1 MYRSDCPSRAGK
13 LKRIG
18 VSRALAIGP
27 RAADQAL
34 LETMALLDPTTENL
48 LQEIALE
55 LAFAPTGGHQSV
67 VTLLQALRQLQQL
80 GQAQEA
86 IENLVNWL
94 APLEAS
100 GEALAEGD
108 LDNLQRQYLA
118 VEKAV
123 YAQAA
128 TSAIVA
134 PSASDTVRSKAEP
147 SAEPDDEAG
156 GVSAE
161 EPGLTITVENKDDL
175 ELLNEFCNEGRDLL
189 SQVEQGVLV
198 LEQQPEHRE
207 TLNQVFRAF
216 HTFKGGAGFLGLD
229 PIKELAHI
237 LESLLDAARQNILP
251 IDRQVINLI
260 LAGGDTLR
268 QFIDGIEQTI
278 RSTDNNTP
286 IIVPTLELIARVK
299 ATLAG
304 QSEEPSP
311 AMPEM
316 PAAPAAATVTTA
328 AAPRSNPEANSPG
341 PNPNTNPSPNPRPNP
356 NPNPDPSPNSNPS
369 PNQKVTAEG
378 LSNFVKIDTQKLDAL
393 IDLVGELVIAQSMVV
408 EHPVLAQERSGDLP
422 RHLRQLARISSDLQR
437 NAMSLRM
444 VPIRNTF
451 QKMKRLVRD
460 LASSQNK
467 QVSLVLKGEDTE
479 LDRKIVEALAEPLI
493 HMLRNSIDH
502 GLEQAEERLNLGK
515 PAQGTIEV
523 EASHQGGGILIRIDD
538 DGRGIDPDKVL
549 AKAKERGL
557 IDAEFHGNKK
567 EILSLIFQPGFSTAE
582 TVTDVSG
589 RGVGMDV
596 VRGSI
601 SRLRGSIDVESNVG
615 KGTSFRIYLPLTLAI
630 IDGMLVGVAKQRF
643 ILPTLSIQ
651 ESFRPTRAMLSSV
664 KGRGQIV
671 NLRGNLIPL
680 LQLGSRLGLQ
690 DGVQDPSEGIV
701 LIINSGGQPRGVVVD
716 RLISKQEV
724 VIKALG
730 DTFQS
735 QPVFSGAAIMG
746 DGQVALILDPDAL
759 GRAEN
764 HGPAMAI
771 SRKDSHSE
779 GP

>member
-1 MYRSDCPSRAGK
+1 
-13 LKRIG
+13 
-18 VSRALAIGP
+18 
-27 RAADQAL
+27 
-34 LETMALLDPTTENL
+34 MALLDPATENL
-48 LQEIALE
+48 LQELALE
-55 LAFAPTGGHQSV
+55 LAFAPTGGQQSV
-67 VTLLQALRQLQQL
+67 VTLLQALRKLHQL
-80 GQAQEA
+80 GQAREP

-94 APLEAS
+94 EPLEAS

-108 LDNLQRQYLA
+108 LDTLQSQYLA
-118 VEKAV
+118 IEKAV
-123 YAQAA
+123 YAAAA
-128 TSAIVA
+128 TPDQA
-134 PSASDTVRSKAEP
+134 PSLASNPVQADTAGSAAETDAK
-147 SAEPDDEAG
+147 SDDKTESLGTEEA
-156 GVSAE
+156 A
-161 EPGLTITVENKDDL
+161 LTITVEGKDDL

-198 LEQQPEHRE
+198 LEEQPDHRE

-237 LESLLDAARQNILP
+237 LESLLDAARQNTLP
-251 IDRQVINLI
+251 INERVINLI

-268 QFIDGIEQTI
+268 QFVDGIEQTI
-278 RSTDNNTP
+278 RSADNSTP
-286 IIVPTLELIARVK
+286 IKVPTLDLIARVK

-304 QSEEPSP
+304 EPEEAS
-311 AMPEM
+311 ATKPEIQ
-316 PAAPAAATVTTA
+316 AAPAPATVTPTRPEPP
-328 AAPRSNPEANSPG
+328 APRSEPQVNPIAAN
-341 PNPNTNPSPNPRPNP
+341 PNPTPNPNPSPNR
-356 NPNPDPSPNSNPS
+356 
-369 PNQKVTAEG
+369 KVTTEG

-393 IDLVGELVIAQSMVV
+393 IDLVGELVIAKSMVV
-408 EHPVLAQERSGDLP
+408 EHPLLAQERTGDLP

-444 VPIRNTF
+444 VPIRTTF
-451 QKMKRLVRD
+451 QKMNRLVRD

-467 QVSLVLKGEDTE
+467 QVGLVLKGEDTE
-479 LDRKIVEALAEPLI
+479 LDRNIVEALAEPLI

-523 EASHQGGGILIRIDD
+523 EASHQGGGILIRIED

-549 AKAKERGL
+549 AKARERGL
-557 IDAEFHGNKK
+557 VDADFHGSHT
-567 EILSLIFQPGFSTAE
+567 EILGLIFQPGFSTAE

-601 SRLRGSIDVESNVG
+601 SRLRGRIDIESTVG
-615 KGTSFRIYLPLTLAI
+615 VGTSFRIYLPLTLAI
-630 IDGMLVGVAKQRF
+630 IDGMLVGVGQQRF
-643 ILPTLSIQ
+643 ILPTLAIH
-651 ESFRPTRAMLSSV
+651 ESFKPTRAMLSSV

-680 LQLGSRLGLQ
+680 LQLGSKLGLH

-735 QPVFSGAAIMG
+735 QPVYSGAAIMG

-759 GRAEN
+759 GRPEN
-764 HGPAMAI
+764 HGPALAI
-771 SRKDSHSE
+771 SRKDGNSE

>member
-1 MYRSDCPSRAGK
+1 M
-13 LKRIG
+13 
-18 VSRALAIGP
+18 AIGP

-161 EPGLTITVENKDDL
+161 EPGLTITVESKDDL

-304 QSEEPSP
+304 QPEEPSP

-341 PNPNTNPSPNPRPNP
+341 PKPNP
-356 NPNPDPSPNSNPS
+356 NPSPTPNPDPDPSPNP
-369 PNQKVTAEG
+369 KVTAEG

-502 GLEQAEERLNLGK
+502 GLEQADERLNLGK

>member
-1 MYRSDCPSRAGK
+1 M
-13 LKRIG
+13 
-18 VSRALAIGP
+18 SRALAIGP

-34 LETMALLDPTTENL
+34 LETMALLDPNTENL

-67 VTLLQALRQLQQL
+67 VTLLQALRQLLQL

-86 IENLVNWL
+86 TEKLVNWL

-161 EPGLTITVENKDDL
+161 EPGLTITVESKDDL

-237 LESLLDAARQNILP
+237 LESLLDAARENILP

-304 QSEEPSP
+304 QSEEPSE
-311 AMPEM
+311 AIPEM
-316 PAAPAAATVTTA
+316 PDAPAAATVTTA
-328 AAPRSNPEANSPG
+328 AAPRSDTEAKSPG
-341 PNPNTNPSPNPRPNP
+341 PKPNP
-356 NPNPDPSPNSNPS
+356 NPSPTPNPDPDPSPNP
-369 PNQKVTAEG
+369 KVTAEG

-557 IDAEFHGNKK
+557 VDAEFHGNKK

>member
-1 MYRSDCPSRAGK
+1 
-13 LKRIG
+13 
-18 VSRALAIGP
+18 
-27 RAADQAL
+27 
-34 LETMALLDPTTENL
+34 
-48 LQEIALE
+48 
-55 LAFAPTGGHQSV
+55 
-67 VTLLQALRQLQQL
+67 
-80 GQAQEA
+80 
-86 IENLVNWL
+86 
-94 APLEAS
+94 
-100 GEALAEGD
+100 
-108 LDNLQRQYLA
+108 
-118 VEKAV
+118 
-123 YAQAA
+123 
-128 TSAIVA
+128 
-134 PSASDTVRSKAEP
+134 
-147 SAEPDDEAG
+147 
-156 GVSAE
+156 
-161 EPGLTITVENKDDL
+161 
-175 ELLNEFCNEGRDLL
+175 
-189 SQVEQGVLV
+189 
-198 LEQQPEHRE
+198 
-207 TLNQVFRAF
+207 
-216 HTFKGGAGFLGLD
+216 
-229 PIKELAHI
+229 
-237 LESLLDAARQNILP
+237 
-251 IDRQVINLI
+251 
-260 LAGGDTLR
+260 
-268 QFIDGIEQTI
+268 
-278 RSTDNNTP
+278 
-286 IIVPTLELIARVK
+286 LIARVK

-304 QSEEPSP
+304 QPEEPSA

-328 AAPRSNPEANSPG
+328 ATPRSNPEANSPG
-341 PNPNTNPSPNPRPNP
+341 PNPNTNPNPSPNPNPSSNPNP
-356 NPNPDPSPNSNPS
+356 NPNP
-369 PNQKVTAEG
+369 KVTAEG

-451 QKMKRLVRD
+451 QKMNRLVRD

-515 PAQGTIEV
+515 PSQGTIEV

-538 DGRGIDPDKVL
+538 DGRGIDPEKVL

-557 IDAEFHGNKK
+557 VDAEFHGNKK

-630 IDGMLVGVAKQRF
+630 IDGMLVGVGKQRF

-680 LQLGSRLGLQ
+680 LQLGVKLGLQ

-701 LIINSGGQPRGVVVD
+701 LIINSAGQPRGVVVD

-735 QPVFSGAAIMG
+735 QPVYSGAAIMG

-759 GRAEN
+759 GRVEN

-771 SRKDSHSE
+771 SRKDSNSE

>member
-1 MYRSDCPSRAGK
+1 
-13 LKRIG
+13 
-18 VSRALAIGP
+18 
-27 RAADQAL
+27 
-34 LETMALLDPTTENL
+34 MALLDPTTENL

-278 RSTDNNTP
+278 RSADNSTP

-304 QSEEPSP
+304 QPEEPSP
-311 AMPEM
+311 AMLEM

-341 PNPNTNPSPNPRPNP
+341 PNPNPNPSPTPNP
-356 NPNPDPSPNSNPS
+356 DPDPSPNP
-369 PNQKVTAEG
+369 KVTAEG

-502 GLEQAEERLNLGK
+502 GLEQADERLNLGK

>member
-1 MYRSDCPSRAGK
+1 M
-13 LKRIG
+13 
-18 VSRALAIGP
+18 SRALAIGP

-108 LDNLQRQYLA
+108 LVNLQRQYLA

-134 PSASDTVRSKAEP
+134 PSASETVRSKAEP
-147 SAEPDDEAG
+147 SAEPEDEAG
-156 GVSAE
+156 GLSAE
-161 EPGLTITVENKDDL
+161 EPGLTITVESKDDL

-251 IDRQVINLI
+251 INRHVINLI

-268 QFIDGIEQTI
+268 QFVDGIELTI
-278 RSTDNNTP
+278 RSADNNTP

-304 QSEEPSP
+304 QPEEPS
-311 AMPEM
+311 AAIPEM
-316 PAAPAAATVTTA
+316 PAAPAATTVSPA
-328 AAPRSNPEANSPG
+328 AAPRSDPEANSPG
-341 PNPNTNPSPNPRPNP
+341 PNPNTNPNP
-356 NPNPDPSPNSNPS
+356 
-369 PNQKVTAEG
+369 KVTAEG

-549 AKAKERGL
+549 AKAKERSL

-601 SRLRGSIDVESNVG
+601 SRLRGSIDVESTVG
-615 KGTSFRIYLPLTLAI
+615 MGTSFRIYLPLTLAI
-630 IDGMLVGVAKQRF
+630 IDGMLVGVGQQRF

-680 LQLGSRLGLQ
+680 LKLGAKLGLH
-690 DGVQDPSEGIV
+690 DGVQDPCEGIV

-730 DTFQS
+730 DTFQN
-735 QPVFSGAAIMG
+735 QPVYSGAAIMG

>member
-1 MYRSDCPSRAGK
+1 MCRSDCPSQAGK

-161 EPGLTITVENKDDL
+161 EPGLTITVESKDDL

-304 QSEEPSP
+304 QSEEPSE
-311 AMPEM
+311 AIPEM
-316 PAAPAAATVTTA
+316 PDAPAAATVTTA
-328 AAPRSNPEANSPG
+328 AAPRSDPEAKSPG
-341 PNPNTNPSPNPRPNP
+341 PKPNP
-356 NPNPDPSPNSNPS
+356 NPSPTPNPDPDPSPNP
-369 PNQKVTAEG
+369 KVTAEG

-502 GLEQAEERLNLGK
+502 GLEQADERLNLGK

>member
-1 MYRSDCPSRAGK
+1 M
-13 LKRIG
+13 
-18 VSRALAIGP
+18 
-27 RAADQAL
+27 
-34 LETMALLDPTTENL
+34 
-48 LQEIALE
+48 
-55 LAFAPTGGHQSV
+55 
-67 VTLLQALRQLQQL
+67 
-80 GQAQEA
+80 
-86 IENLVNWL
+86 
-94 APLEAS
+94 
-100 GEALAEGD
+100 
-108 LDNLQRQYLA
+108 
-118 VEKAV
+118 
-123 YAQAA
+123 
-128 TSAIVA
+128 
-134 PSASDTVRSKAEP
+134 
-147 SAEPDDEAG
+147 
-156 GVSAE
+156 
-161 EPGLTITVENKDDL
+161 
-175 ELLNEFCNEGRDLL
+175 
-189 SQVEQGVLV
+189 
-198 LEQQPEHRE
+198 
-207 TLNQVFRAF
+207 
-216 HTFKGGAGFLGLD
+216 
-229 PIKELAHI
+229 
-237 LESLLDAARQNILP
+237 
-251 IDRQVINLI
+251 
-260 LAGGDTLR
+260 
-268 QFIDGIEQTI
+268 
-278 RSTDNNTP
+278 
-286 IIVPTLELIARVK
+286 
-299 ATLAG
+299 
-304 QSEEPSP
+304 
-311 AMPEM
+311 
-316 PAAPAAATVTTA
+316 
-328 AAPRSNPEANSPG
+328 
-341 PNPNTNPSPNPRPNP
+341 
-356 NPNPDPSPNSNPS
+356 
-369 PNQKVTAEG
+369 
-378 LSNFVKIDTQKLDAL
+378 
-393 IDLVGELVIAQSMVV
+393 GELVIAQSMVV